1 VVVVNDNKAELRPIT
16 IGHDFG
22 SSVEVVAG
30 LTGNESVVIN
40 PPDSI
45 ESGENV
51 RIVQP
56 AAGGAPQ

>member
-1 VVVVNDNKAELRPIT
+1 
-16 IGHDFG
+16 
-22 SSVEVVAG
+22 VEVVAG